1 MLDACPAR
9 RSTTPN
15 LEWMMGK
22 AAGDGAVRVAEIAG
36 AFLGFA
42 AGWIENENTIEDTQD
57 SRRYG
62 LVSDLCVLEIYRGR
76 RIAARLIETIEGIF
90 HAAGATRIRIGALA
104 ANEAAGKAYAR
115 AGFHPLRGRLREAH

>member
-1 MLDACPAR
+1 
-9 RSTTPN
+9 
-15 LEWMMGK
+15 MMGK

-62 LVSDLCVLEIYRGR
+62 LVSDLCVLEIYRG
-76 RIAARLIETIEGIF
+76 ASLPAS
-90 HAAGATRIRIGALA
+90 
-104 ANEAAGKAYAR
+104 
-115 AGFHPLRGRLREAH
+115 